1 VQDDKT
7 IQNPKPAFPLRAN
20 LPGASRLVLGCMG
33 WGGAWNAEPVQESH
47 IAAAHAALE
56 AALESGITQL
66 DHADI
71 YTRGKAEQ
79 CMGELFKRQPSLR
92 QGLILQSKCSIR
104 PADEADP
111 HRYDLSAAHIEGSV
125 EAILRRLQVEH
136 LDLLLLHRPDP
147 LMEADEV
154 AAAFARLRAAGK
166 VSHLGVSNMAAAQLR
181 SLQASLDQ
189 PLLVNQLEMSLAK
202 LDWLE
207 AGVGFNDPQSAQ
219 RAGRG
224 DWLDTLDYCRAAAVQ
239 LQAWGALARGIFS
252 GRLLPEAATEAQRQC
267 ARQVQ
272 TMAQARGVSP
282 EAVVLAWLMRH
293 PVGIQPVLGSSD
305 PARIRACAQAESL
318 RMERGDWYRLYL
330 AARGQALP

>member
-7 IQNPKPAFPLRAN
+7 IQTPKPDFPLRAH
-20 LPGASRLVLGCMG
+20 LPKTSRLVLGCMG
-33 WGGAWNAEPVQESH
+33 WGGGWNAEPVEEAH

-56 AALESGITQL
+56 AALESGISQL

-71 YTRGKAEQ
+71 YARGKAEQ

-92 QGLILQSKCSIR
+92 QRLTLQSKCSIR
-104 PADEADP
+104 HADDTGP
-111 HRYDLSAAHIEGSV
+111 HRYDLSAAHIEASV

-207 AGVGFNDPQSAQ
+207 AGVSFNDPQSGQ

-224 DWLDTLDYCRAAAVQ
+224 DWLDTLDYCRAAGVQ
-239 LQAWGALARGIFS
+239 LQAWGALARGMFS
-252 GRLLPEAATEAQRQC
+252 GRLPEAATEAQAQC
-267 ARQVQ
+267 AQLVQ
-272 TMAQARGVSP
+272 TMAQVRGVSA
-282 EAVVLAWLMRH
+282 EAVVLAWLLRH
-293 PVGIQPVLGSSD
+293 PAGIQPVIGSSE
-305 PARIRACAQAESL
+305 PARIHACAQAETLQMS
-318 RMERGDWYRLYL
+318 RGDWYHLYL
-330 AARGQALP
+330 AARGQSLP

>member
-1 VQDDKT
+1 
-7 IQNPKPAFPLRAN
+7 
-20 LPGASRLVLGCMG
+20 MG
-33 WGGAWNAEPVQESH
+33 WGGGWNAEPVEEAH

-56 AALESGITQL
+56 AALESGISQL

-92 QGLILQSKCSIR
+92 QRLTLQSKCSIR
-104 PADEADP
+104 PADEAGP
-111 HRYDLSAAHIEGSV
+111 HRYDLSAAHIEASV

-207 AGVGFNDPQSAQ
+207 AGVSFNDPQSAQ

-224 DWLDTLDYCRAAAVQ
+224 DWLDTLDYCRAAGVQ
-239 LQAWGALARGIFS
+239 LQAWGALARGMFS
-252 GRLLPEAATEAQRQC
+252 GRLPKDATEAQRQC
-267 ARQVQ
+267 AALVES
-272 TMAQARGVSP
+272 MAAEQKQSA
-282 EAVVLAWLMRH
+282 EALLLAWLMRH
-293 PVGIQPVLGSSD
+293 PAGIQPLVGSAD
-305 PARIRACAQAESL
+305 PSRIRACAQAALLTMS
-318 RMERGDWYRLYL
+318 RADWYRLYL
-330 AARGQALP
+330 AARAHPLP